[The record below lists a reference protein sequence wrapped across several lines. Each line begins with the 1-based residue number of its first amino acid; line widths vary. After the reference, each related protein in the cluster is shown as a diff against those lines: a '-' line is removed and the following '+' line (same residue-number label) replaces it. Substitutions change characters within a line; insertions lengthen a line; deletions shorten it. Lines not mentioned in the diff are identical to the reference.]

1 MITRVG
7 ALALTALVVAAS
19 ACSDSAPRKATV
31 SPAATEAGVAS
42 PRAPA
47 AAPSPPPATATPSS
61 APTPVAATDLTFA
74 GAMTGQVLSATSAG
88 LCGLAPAGLAAELHF
103 TLSNQPV
110 VLSIAV
116 LDYHGPGQYG
126 IPPERVFVRTGSAPG
141 GQFLPATKGSL
152 TVDGGARSGR
162 IDATL
167 GDGSTRVSGTWI
179 CT

>member
-1 MITRVG
+1 
-7 ALALTALVVAAS
+7 
-19 ACSDSAPRKATV
+19 
-31 SPAATEAGVAS
+31 
-42 PRAPA
+42 
-47 AAPSPPPATATPSS
+47 
-61 APTPVAATDLTFA
+61 
-74 GAMTGQVLSATSAG
+74 MTGQVLSATSAG